1 MINPM
6 DLSGKKYIVT
16 GASSGVGRQTCITLS
31 QLGADVTLIARN
43 EENLRKT
50 ISMMEPGAHDYY
62 SYDLTDVDGIEALV
76 NNAAAKCGKYNGL
89 VHCAGIAPI
98 VPISMSKYS
107 FIKELMDLNFFS
119 FVELARV
126 MSKKKNSIEGASFVA
141 VSAAASKIADKAKL
155 GYISTK
161 GALDSAVRAF
171 AVELGLSRK
180 LRFNTVN
187 PGWVRT
193 DMYEGSIET
202 VGQERMDKMLSHH
215 IFGILQPVEVANV
228 IAFLL
233 SDAASKITGQNI
245 FVDSGCTINGY
256 IE

>member
-16 GASSGVGRQTCITLS
+16 GASSGLGRQTCITLS

-62 SYDLTDVDGIEALV
+62 SYDLTDVDGIEELV
-76 NNAAAKCGKYNGL
+76 NNAAAKNGKYNGL
-89 VHCAGIAPI
+89 VHCAGIANI
-98 VPISMSKYS
+98 VPISMSKYA
-107 FIKELMDLNFFS
+107 FMKEMMDLNFFS

-126 MSKKKNSIEGASFVA
+126 LSKKKNSVEGASIVA
-141 VSAAASKIADKAKL
+141 VSTAASKLADKGKL
-155 GYISTK
+155 AYISSK
-161 GALDSAVRAF
+161 SALDSAVRAF
-171 AVELGLSRK
+171 AVELGMSRK
-180 LRFNTVN
+180 MRFNTVN
-187 PGWVRT
+187 PAFIKT
-193 DMYEGSIET
+193 DLYDMTIGI
-202 VGQERMDKMLSHH
+202 VGQERMDKTISNYVL
-215 IFGILQPVEVANV
+215 GVAQPNEVTNV

-245 FVDSGCTINGY
+245 FVDSGWTVNGY
-256 IE
+256 II